1 LGKKQPV
8 FSSRTRLSLTPN
20 DLTQRCSALRD
31 AGVELLD
38 LTSTNP
44 TEVGLFDDCS
54 WLSLLKRPAGAL
66 YQPAAFGLMSARR
79 AVAQMY
85 AAKGLSVVPEQVV
98 LCASTSE
105 AYSWL
110 FKLLTDPGEQI
121 LVPRPSYPLLE
132 HLARW
137 EDVHLAHYAISY
149 DGAYFVDL
157 NSLRQ
162 ACSPTTRAVVLVSPN
177 NPTGSYTRRSELGAI
192 VDLDVPIISDEVFAD
207 YPLSSVVPEVPSALV
222 AESSLVF
229 ALGGLSK
236 SLAWPQLKLAWII
249 VAGPTNLRSE
259 ALCRLELIADSYLS
273 PNTPVQ
279 VALPELLD
287 QGAQRHA
294 QVQQRLRQNYAALT
308 RLIQGSPVSL
318 RPIQGGWSAV
328 LRLPLTAVQEW
339 AALLLEEQH
348 LVVQPG
354 WFYDFAE
361 DGIVIVSLL
370 TPEASFAEGI
380 SRLLHCVST
389 LG

>member
-1 LGKKQPV
+1 
-8 FSSRTRLSLTPN
+8 
-20 DLTQRCSALRD
+20 
-31 AGVELLD
+31 
-38 LTSTNP
+38 
-44 TEVGLFDDCS
+44 
-54 WLSLLKRPAGAL
+54 
-66 YQPAAFGLMSARR
+66 MSARK
-79 AVAQMY
+79 AVAQIY
-85 AAKGLSVVPEQVV
+85 AAKGLSVHPEQVV

-105 AYSWL
+105 AYTWL

-137 EDVHLAHYAISY
+137 EDVHLTHYSISY

-177 NPTGSYTRRSELGAI
+177 NPTGSYTRRSELSAV
-192 VDLDVPIISDEVFAD
+192 VDLAVPIISDEVFAD
-207 YPLSSVVPEVPSALV
+207 YPLSPVAPEVPSALV

-236 SLAWPQLKLAWII
+236 SLAWPQLKLAWIV
-249 VAGPTNLRSE
+249 VAGPGNLRSE

-294 QVQQRLRQNYAALT
+294 QVKQRLSQNYAALA
-308 RLIQGSPVSL
+308 RLVQDSPVSL
-318 RPIQGGWSAV
+318 CPIQGGWSAV
-328 LRLPLTAVQEW
+328 LRLPLTTAQDW
-339 AALLLEEQH
+339 AALLLEQQH
-348 LVVQPG
+348 LLVQPG

-370 TPEASFAEGI
+370 TPEANFAEGI
-380 SRLLHCVST
+380 TRLLNCVST
-389 LG
+389 LD